1 MPDDDRQEMP
11 VKDMWTAVKDLPITI
26 ESAAFET
33 LVPSG
38 PTGVEDFSTTQ
49 LRLRGRGEEGIGEQV
64 GTADTQA
71 GLRAGTYPLA
81 GEWTTLEDFLAHV
94 DTIDMWPEP
103 PEYELERNWR
113 RWTFESAA
121 LDLALRQSRTSL
133 PEVLGRTPRPVTFV
147 NSFGLGDPPDVDKV
161 AGRRARHPT
170 VGFKLDV
177 EPSWTQE
184 IMDRIAAVEGV
195 TTIDFKGQYG
205 LEVED
210 EAALLEM
217 YERAVATFA
226 AVVFEDPHDRPAVL
240 DLLEPIADR
249 VSYDAPI
256 TSVESIGETAI
267 RARIVNV
274 KPCRVGRLRELGRMY
289 AHCESS
295 GIRMYNGGMG
305 ELGVGRGQAQLLAAL
320 FHPDEP
326 NDIAPSDYNLEDPR
340 PGLPPSPLDPAPDR
354 GFRRR

>member
-1 MPDDDRQEMP
+1 MTDL
-11 VKDMWTAVKDLPITI
+11 WTAVKDLPITI
-26 ESAAFET
+26 GSSSFEA

-38 PTGVEDFSTTQ
+38 PTGLEDYSTTH

-64 GTADTQA
+64 GMADTQES
-71 GLRAGTYPLA
+71 LRAGDYALDGTWETLA
-81 GEWTTLEDFLAHV
+81 DFLAHV
-94 DTIDMWPEP
+94 DAIDVWAEP

-113 RWTFESAA
+113 RWTFEAAA

-133 PEVLGRTPRPVTFV
+133 PEILGRTPRPVTFV
-147 NSFGLGDPPDVDKV
+147 NSFGLGDPPDIDKV
-161 AGRRARHPT
+161 ADRRARHPT

-177 EPSWTQE
+177 TPSWTQE

-195 TTIDFKGQYG
+195 ATIDFKGQYG

-210 EAALLEM
+210 DAALFAM
-217 YERAVATFA
+217 YERTLATFA
-226 AVVFEDPHDRPAVL
+226 DAVFEDPHDDPAVL
-240 DLLEPIADR
+240 DMLRPIADR

-256 TSVESIGETAI
+256 TSVESIAATPIAV
-267 RARIVNV
+267 RIVNV
-274 KPCRVGRLRELGRMY
+274 KPCRVGRLRELSRLY
-289 AHCESS
+289 AHCESA
-295 GIRMYNGGMG
+295 GIQMYNGGMG

-320 FHPDEP
+320 FHPDAP
-326 NDIAPSDYNLEDPR
+326 NDIAPSDYNLEDPP